1 MCVCL
6 CGCVCVWSMCVCVYG
21 CTPVLGSRACVRVS
35 LEVGPSFSSPWPR
48 TGRRAWTFSLL
59 FEAVRFLKVW
69 TPKEVPAVTFEYCPL
84 SFAEERRKDFH

>member
-1 MCVCL
+1 MCVSQWGVCVEHV
-6 CGCVCVWSMCVCVYG
+6 CVCMGARQCWEAE
-21 CTPVLGSRACVRVS
+21 PVFRVS
-35 LEVGPSFSSPWPR
+35 LEVGPSSSPWPR

-84 SFAEERRKDFH
+84 SFAEERRTDFH

>member
-1 MCVCL
+1 MCL
-6 CGCVCVWSMCVCVYG
+6 SGCVCVWSMCVCVYG